1 MSIQVGTDCAILYG
15 RNTRLE
21 RSVIL
26 RALANVG
33 LKTRVRE
40 PSATSALEYAC
51 QSNAQRYV
59 RETHADAVSVRALA
73 NHSGFEVS
81 GVMRGEIHNQQSH
94 LFSVGLDGGTVKILK
109 MTIDGDLHYL
119 QHCLNDSF
127 QYGLDLL
134 SPAQVGGVVKS
145 VVRQLHGTSLDG
157 RCTFFL
163 LGNAIAK
170 WAAFAHESYIAR
182 SYSLAHL
189 KIAQNREVLD
199 YIYHSLAEKASAE
212 VREIEES
219 ILSGGLTPKQ
229 AKALSKRATATAAML
244 QEYETGIGLR
254 LTHLRTQ
261 LDQVSQQA
269 AVAGLLAASV

>member
-21 RSVIL
+21 RSSVL
-26 RALANVG
+26 TALANAG

-51 QSNAQRYV
+51 HSNASRYV
-59 RETHADAVSVRALA
+59 RESHADAVSVRALA

-94 LFSVGLDGGTVKILK
+94 LFSVGLSGRAVKILK
-109 MTIDGDLHYL
+109 MGFDGDQRYL
-119 QHCLNDSF
+119 QACLDDSF

-170 WAAFAHESYIAR
+170 WHSFARESRLER
-182 SYSLAHL
+182 SYSLANL
-189 KIAQNREVLD
+189 SIAQNQDVLN
-199 YIYHSLAEKASAE
+199 YIYQSLADKASAE
-212 VREIEES
+212 VCEINEA
-219 ILSGGLTPKQ
+219 ILAGGLTPKQ
-229 AKALSKRATATAAML
+229 AKALSKKAATTAAVL
-244 QEYETGIGLR
+244 REYEIGIGLHMS
-254 LTHLRTQ
+254 HLRAS
-261 LDQVSQQA
+261 LDQVSKQA